1 MKIALCQINQTV
13 GKLETNR
20 DKIISYYK
28 NSIAEGSD
36 LTVFPELAITG
47 YPPQDLLFEKNFIEI
62 SEESFDK
69 ICSEVGSIPL
79 ILGHVYQESKF
90 LYNAASILQNGK
102 VVGRHK
108 KILLPNY
115 DVFDEHRYFSPGTE
129 SKTIEVFINGSSI
142 SIGLQICEDLWND
155 SYSRNVTRELIED
168 GSDLIINISASP
180 YSSGKSGYRE
190 KLIKERVL
198 KFSTPFLYC
207 NLVGAQDELIFD
219 GNSLSFTKNGKINAR
234 GRSFEEEM
242 IMVNFNKNDEIPA
255 KKISREEELFLAL
268 KLGIRDYFYKTGH
281 KKCIVGLSGG
291 IDSALTACLA
301 VESLGKENVLCI
313 NMPSRFSSNHSKQD
327 SKELGLNLGVPYKVL
342 PIEDIFL
349 MYEKIFNK
357 EFLNFNRDVTEENIQ
372 ARIRANFLMAYSNKL
387 DYLLLATSNKTELAL
402 GYCTLYGD
410 MSGSLSVIS
419 DLHKSD
425 VYDVA
430 KWYNQSIGKTIIPN
444 SIFTK
449 LPSAE
454 LNDNQ
459 TDPFDYSVVSPLV
472 EEIVENQRTNEELI
486 TIGYETKL
494 IKEIRNLIYRSEFKR
509 KQSCPGLR
517 VTKKAFGMGRRYP
530 LINDFR
536 NK

>member
-1 MKIALCQINQTV
+1 
-13 GKLETNR
+13 
-20 DKIISYYK
+20 
-28 NSIAEGSD
+28 
-36 LTVFPELAITG
+36 
-47 YPPQDLLFEKNFIEI
+47 
-62 SEESFDK
+62 
-69 ICSEVGSIPL
+69 
-79 ILGHVYQESKF
+79 
-90 LYNAASILQNGK
+90 
-102 VVGRHK
+102 
-108 KILLPNY
+108 
-115 DVFDEHRYFSPGTE
+115 
-129 SKTIEVFINGSSI
+129 
-142 SIGLQICEDLWND
+142 
-155 SYSRNVTRELIED
+155 
-168 GSDLIINISASP
+168 
-180 YSSGKSGYRE
+180 
-190 KLIKERVL
+190 
-198 KFSTPFLYC
+198 
-207 NLVGAQDELIFD
+207 
-219 GNSLSFTKNGKINAR
+219 
-234 GRSFEEEM
+234 
-242 IMVNFNKNDEIPA
+242 
-255 KKISREEELFLAL
+255 
-268 KLGIRDYFYKTGH
+268 
-281 KKCIVGLSGG
+281 
-291 IDSALTACLA
+291 LA

-509 KQSCPGLR
+509 KQSSPGLR

>member
-1 MKIALCQINQTV
+1 M
-13 GKLETNR
+13 
-20 DKIISYYK
+20 
-28 NSIAEGSD
+28 
-36 LTVFPELAITG
+36 
-47 YPPQDLLFEKNFIEI
+47 
-62 SEESFDK
+62 
-69 ICSEVGSIPL
+69 
-79 ILGHVYQESKF
+79 
-90 LYNAASILQNGK
+90 
-102 VVGRHK
+102 
-108 KILLPNY
+108 LPNY

-349 MYEKIFNK
+349 MYE
-357 EFLNFNRDVTEENIQ
+357 
-372 ARIRANFLMAYSNKL
+372 
-387 DYLLLATSNKTELAL
+387 
-402 GYCTLYGD
+402 
-410 MSGSLSVIS
+410 
-419 DLHKSD
+419 
-425 VYDVA
+425 
-430 KWYNQSIGKTIIPN
+430 
-444 SIFTK
+444 
-449 LPSAE
+449 
-454 LNDNQ
+454 
-459 TDPFDYSVVSPLV
+459 
-472 EEIVENQRTNEELI
+472 
-486 TIGYETKL
+486 
-494 IKEIRNLIYRSEFKR
+494 
-509 KQSCPGLR
+509 
-517 VTKKAFGMGRRYP
+517 
-530 LINDFR
+530 
-536 NK
+536 